1 MKYKNHPSILTI
13 QSKCEGKNK
22 FSFIEVT
29 TQDIEKYISYLE
41 TKKSSQA
48 SDIPTK
54 IIKENVDVFPDFL
67 SSSINSSIKSSF
79 FPSCLKFADVTPLH
93 KKGRKSAKQN
103 YRPVSILP
111 TLSKI
116 CERSLFKQ
124 MSSYFENIISKYQL
138 FLGKALVRNN
148 VF

>member
-29 TQDIEKYISYLE
+29 TQDIEKYIFYLE

-54 IIKENVDVFPDFL
+54 D
-67 SSSINSSIKSSF
+67 
-79 FPSCLKFADVTPLH
+79 
-93 KKGRKSAKQN
+93 
-103 YRPVSILP
+103 Y
-111 TLSKI
+111 
-116 CERSLFKQ
+116 
-124 MSSYFENIISKYQL
+124 
-138 FLGKALVRNN
+138 
-148 VF
+148 